1 MNLNL
6 RQLEAFVLLA
16 RLGGFSRAADQ
27 LHLTQAGLS
36 ILIRRLEERLDTRL
50 VERTTRSVALTPAGK
65 QVLPIAERMLADAQS
80 ILACGRGIA
89 ADQAGRISFGLA
101 PQLAG
106 TVLPEVLKAFRADY
120 PRVSVVFREC
130 VNEEIIGRIY
140 AREIDFG
147 LGFGIQKNSELD
159 SQPLTE
165 DTLAAALPPGHE
177 LARKRVVRWKDVLQ
191 QPIITLTVGSTVRTL
206 TENVFLA
213 AGQALQPAYEA
224 SNTIT
229 ALALAREQL
238 GIAIVPTSIRPAAS
252 AQDMVLKPLRDPLV
266 RRSLNLITRRGSV
279 LSEPALRFIELFRG
293 AVAQIGTQPAEGR
306 KGSGARAHPPA
317 DLRGSSA
324 R

>member
-50 VERTTRSVALTPAGK
+50 VERTTRSVALTPAGN

-80 ILACGRGIA
+80 ILASGRGAA
-89 ADQAGRISFGLA
+89 ADQAGRISLGLA

-106 TVLPEVLKAFRADY
+106 TVLPEVLKAFRDDY

-159 SQPLTE
+159 SQPLAE
-165 DTLAAALPPGHE
+165 DTLAVALPPGHP
-177 LARKRVVRWKDVLQ
+177 LARKRVVRWKDILQ
-191 QPIITLTVGSTVRTL
+191 EPIITLTVGSTVRTL
-206 TENVFLA
+206 TENVFMS
-213 AGQALQPAYEA
+213 AGHALRPAYEA
-224 SNTIT
+224 TNTIT
-229 ALALAREQL
+229 ALALAREAL
-238 GIAIVPTSIRPAAS
+238 GVAVVPTSIGPAAS
-252 AQDMVLKPLRDPLV
+252 AQDMVLKPLRDPVV
-266 RRSLNLITRRGSV
+266 RRSLNLVTRRGSV
-279 LSEPALRFIELFRG
+279 LSDPGRRFIDLFAAAIAKIDTYPGNARKAPALDG
-293 AVAQIGTQPAEGR
+293 HASS
-306 KGSGARAHPPA
+306 GSRRSRA
-317 DLRGSSA
+317 
-324 R
+324 

>member
-36 ILIRRLEERLDTRL
+36 ILIRRLEERLDARL
-50 VERTTRSVALTPAGK
+50 VERTTRSVALTPAGN

-80 ILACGRGIA
+80 ILACGRGA
-89 ADQAGRISFGLA
+89 TADQAGRISLGLA

-106 TVLPEVLKAFRADY
+106 TVLPEVLKAFRDDY

-165 DTLAAALPPGHE
+165 DTLAVALPPAHP
-177 LARKRVVRWKDVLQ
+177 LARKRLVRWKDILN
-191 QPIITLTVGSTVRTL
+191 QPIVTLTVGSTVRTL
-206 TENVFLA
+206 TENVFMT
-213 AGQALQPAYEA
+213 AGQALRPAYEA
-224 SNTIT
+224 TNTIT
-229 ALALAREQL
+229 ALALAREGL
-238 GIAIVPTSIRPAAS
+238 GLAIVPTSIRPAAT
-252 AQDMVLKPLRDPLV
+252 AQAMVLKPLRDPVV

-279 LSEPALRFIELFRG
+279 ISDAGQRFIDLFTA
-293 AVAQIGTQPAEGR
+293 AVAQLDTPAAGSRAPATSGR
-306 KGSGARAHPPA
+306 R
-317 DLRGSSA
+317 
-324 R
+324 

>member
-27 LHLTQAGLS
+27 LHLTQAGVS

-50 VERTTRSVALTPAGK
+50 VERTTRSVALTPAGN

-80 ILACGRGIA
+80 VLACGRGMA
-89 ADQAGRISFGLA
+89 ADQAGRISLGLA

-106 TVLPEVLKAFRADY
+106 TVLPEVLKAFRDDY
-120 PRVSVVFREC
+120 PRVSVIFREC

-165 DTLAAALPPGHE
+165 DTLAVALPPGHP
-177 LARKRVVRWKDVLQ
+177 LARKRVLRWKDILN

-213 AGQALQPAYEA
+213 AGQALRPAYEA
-224 SNTIT
+224 TNTIT
-229 ALALAREQL
+229 ALALAREDL
-238 GIAIVPTSIRPAAS
+238 GIAIVPTSIRPAAT
-252 AQDMVLKPLRDPLV
+252 AHAMELKPLRDPVV
-266 RRSLNLITRRGSV
+266 RRSLNLITRRGSI
-279 LSEPALRFIELFRG
+279 LSDPGQRFIELFTT
-293 AVAQIGTQPAEGR
+293 AVAQIDTHRGNGR
-306 KGSGARAHPPA
+306 KMPERARQASGDMKRP
-317 DLRGSSA
+317 
-324 R
+324 

>member
-36 ILIRRLEERLDTRL
+36 ILIRRLEERLDARL
-50 VERTTRSVALTPAGK
+50 VERTTRSVAPTPAGN

-80 ILACGRGIA
+80 ILTCRAACA
-89 ADQAGRISFGLA
+89 TADQAGRISLGLA

-106 TVLPEVLKAFRADY
+106 TVLPEVLKAFRDDY

-165 DTLAAALPPGHE
+165 DTLAVALPPGHP
-177 LARKRVVRWKDVLQ
+177 LARKRIVRWKDILN
-191 QPIITLTVGSTVRTL
+191 QPIVTLTVGSTVRTL
-206 TENVFLA
+206 TENVFMA
-213 AGQALQPAYEA
+213 AGQALRPAYEA
-224 SNTIT
+224 TNTIT
-229 ALALAREQL
+229 ALALAREEL
-238 GIAIVPTSIRPAAS
+238 GVAIVPTSIRPAAT
-252 AQDMVLKPLRDPLV
+252 AQAMVLKPLRDPVV

-279 LSEPALRFIELFRG
+279 ISDPGQRFIDLFTAAIAKIDMPAANRRG
-293 AVAQIGTQPAEGR
+293 P
-306 KGSGARAHPPA
+306 RAGYPGKH
-317 DLRGSSA
+317 
-324 R
+324 

>member
-50 VERTTRSVALTPAGK
+50 VERTTRSVALTPAGN

-80 ILACGRGIA
+80 ILASGRGAA
-89 ADQAGRISFGLA
+89 ADQAGRISLGLA

-106 TVLPEVLKAFRADY
+106 TVLPEVLKAFRDDY

-159 SQPLTE
+159 SQPLAE
-165 DTLAAALPPGHE
+165 DTLAVALPPGHP
-177 LARKRVVRWKDVLQ
+177 LARKRVVRWKDILQ
-191 QPIITLTVGSTVRTL
+191 EPIITLTVGSTVRTL
-206 TENVFLA
+206 TENVFMS
-213 AGQALQPAYEA
+213 AGHALRPAYEA
-224 SNTIT
+224 TNTIT
-229 ALALAREQL
+229 ALALAREAL
-238 GIAIVPTSIRPAAS
+238 GVAVVPTSIGPAAS
-252 AQDMVLKPLRDPLV
+252 AQDMVLKPLRDPVV
-266 RRSLNLITRRGSV
+266 RRSLNLVTRRGSV
-279 LSEPALRFIELFRG
+279 LSDPGRRFIDLFAAAIAKIDTYPGNARKVPALDG
-293 AVAQIGTQPAEGR
+293 HASS
-306 KGSGARAHPPA
+306 GSRRSRA
-317 DLRGSSA
+317 
-324 R
+324 

>member
-50 VERTTRSVALTPAGK
+50 VERTTRSVALTPAGH
-65 QVLPIAERMLADAQS
+65 QVLPIAERMLADAQAV
-80 ILACGRGIA
+80 LACGRGMT
-89 ADQAGRISFGLA
+89 ADQAGRISLGLA

-106 TVLPEVLKAFRADY
+106 TVLPEVLKAFRDDY

-159 SQPLTE
+159 SLALTE
-165 DTLAAALPPGHE
+165 DTLAVALPPGHA
-177 LARKRVVRWKDVLQ
+177 LARKRIVRWKDILQ
-191 QPIITLTVGSTVRTL
+191 EPIVTLTVGSTVRTL
-206 TENVFLA
+206 TENVFMA
-213 AGQALQPAYEA
+213 AGQALRPAYEA
-224 SNTIT
+224 TNTIT
-229 ALALAREQL
+229 ALALAREDL
-238 GIAIVPTSIRPAAS
+238 GVAIVPTSIRPAAT
-252 AQDMVLKPLRDPLV
+252 AQDMVLKPLRDPVV
-266 RRSLNLITRRGSV
+266 RRSLNLVTRRGSV
-279 LSEPALRFIELFRG
+279 LSDPGQRFIELFS
-293 AVAQIGTQPAEGR
+293 AAIAQIDAPVDGAARRSPRRASRQP
-306 KGSGARAHPPA
+306 
-317 DLRGSSA
+317 
-324 R
+324 

>member
-50 VERTTRSVALTPAGK
+50 VERTTRSVALTPAGS
-65 QVLPIAERMLADAQS
+65 QVLPIAERMLADAQAV
-80 ILACGRGIA
+80 LACGRGLA
-89 ADQAGRISFGLA
+89 ADQAGRISLGLA

-106 TVLPEVLKAFRADY
+106 TVLPEVLKAFRDDF

-159 SQPLTE
+159 SQALTE
-165 DTLAAALPPGHE
+165 DTLAVAFPPGHA
-177 LARKRVVRWKDVLQ
+177 LARKRIVRWKDILSE
-191 QPIITLTVGSTVRTL
+191 PIITLTVGSTVRTL
-206 TENVFLA
+206 TENVFMG
-213 AGQALQPAYEA
+213 AGQALRPAYEA
-224 SNTIT
+224 TNTIT
-229 ALALAREQL
+229 ALALAGKDL
-238 GIAIVPTSIRPAAS
+238 GVAIVPTSIRPAA
-252 AQDMVLKPLRDPLV
+252 AAHDMLLTPLRDPVV
-266 RRSLNLITRRGSV
+266 RRSLNLVTRRGSV
-279 LSEPALRFIELFRG
+279 LSDPGQRFIDLFSA
-293 AVAQIGTQPAEGR
+293 AVAQIDTHAGATGR
-306 KGSGARAHPPA
+306 RSRRK
-317 DLRGSSA
+317 
-324 R
+324 